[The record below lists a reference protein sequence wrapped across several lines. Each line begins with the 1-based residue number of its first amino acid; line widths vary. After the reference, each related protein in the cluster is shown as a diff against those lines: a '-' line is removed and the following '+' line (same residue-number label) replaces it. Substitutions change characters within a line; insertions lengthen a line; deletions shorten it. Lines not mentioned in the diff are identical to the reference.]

1 MFLHLGSDIVVAL
14 DEVVLINDYKTVRSI
29 ANREF
34 LEKVRS
40 QNRIVDVASNSPKS
54 FVVTKE
60 KIYLSA
66 ISSVTLKKRAANLLY
81 SED

>member
-1 MFLHLGSDIVVAL
+1 MFLHLGSDTVVAL

-60 KIYLSA
+60 KVYLSA
-66 ISSVTLKKRAANLLY
+66 ISSVTLKKRAGNLLY

>member
-1 MFLHLGSDIVVAL
+1 MFLHLGSDTVVAL

>member
-1 MFLHLGSDIVVAL
+1 MFLHLGSDTVVAL

-66 ISSVTLKKRAANLLY
+66 ISSVTLKKRAGNLLY